1 MELSYTTIKWFNSLD
16 YTFYKFIRMKIE
28 VSNGELLDKISILEL
43 KLLKIEDEDK
53 LVNIKKEFETLNPL
67 CVELF
72 EKFGGQLQNHYLE
85 LARINGLL
93 WDIEDWIRDCEREKR
108 FDEEFI
114 QLARSVYVTNDQ
126 RSEVKKLINI
136 TTGSDLV
143 EEKSYKD
150 YK

>member
-1 MELSYTTIKWFNSLD
+1 MTIEISP
-16 YTFYKFIRMKIE
+16 
-28 VSNGELLDKISILEL
+28 GELLDKISILEL
-43 KLLKIEDEDK
+43 KLLKIKDEDK
-53 LVNIKKEFETLNPL
+53 LANIQKEFDTLNPQV
-67 CVELF
+67 VELF
-72 EKFGGQLQNHYLE
+72 ENHDSQLQNHYLE

-126 RSEVKKLINI
+126 RSEVKKIINTI
-136 TTGSDLV
+136 TGSELV
-143 EEKSYKD
+143 EEKSYKE

>member
-1 MELSYTTIKWFNSLD
+1 
-16 YTFYKFIRMKIE
+16 MKVE

-43 KLLKIEDEDK
+43 KLLKIEDKEK
-53 LVNIKKEFETLNPL
+53 LVNIQNEFDELNPL
-67 CVELF
+67 CVVLF
-72 EKFGGQLQNHYLE
+72 ETFGSELQNLYLK
-85 LARINGLL
+85 LSNINGQL

-114 QLARSVYVTNDQ
+114 QLARSVYVTNDR
-126 RSEVKKLINI
+126 RSKVKKEINI
-136 TTGSDLV
+136 LTGSGLV

>member
-1 MELSYTTIKWFNSLD
+1 
-16 YTFYKFIRMKIE
+16 MKIE

-43 KLLKIEDEDK
+43 KLLKIEDKEK
-53 LVNIKKEFETLNPL
+53 LINIQKEFDVLNPL

-108 FDEEFI
+108 FDAEFI

-126 RSEVKKLINI
+126 RSEVKKLINK

>member
-1 MELSYTTIKWFNSLD
+1 
-16 YTFYKFIRMKIE
+16 MKIE

-43 KLLKIEDEDK
+43 KMLKIEDEDK

-67 CVELF
+67 CIKLF

-126 RSEVKKLINI
+126 RSEVKKIINI
-136 TTGSDLV
+136 ITNSGLV

>member
-1 MELSYTTIKWFNSLD
+1 
-16 YTFYKFIRMKIE
+16 MKIE

-43 KLLKIEDEDK
+43 KLLKIEDKEK
-53 LVNIKKEFETLNPL
+53 LVNIQKEFDVLNPL

-108 FDEEFI
+108 FDAEFI

-126 RSEVKKLINI
+126 RSEVKKIINI
-136 TTGSDLV
+136 ITNSDLV

>member
-1 MELSYTTIKWFNSLD
+1 
-16 YTFYKFIRMKIE
+16 MKIE

-43 KLLKIEDEDK
+43 KMLKIEDEDK
-53 LVNIKKEFETLNPL
+53 LVNVKKEFETLNPL
-67 CVELF
+67 CVKLF

-93 WDIEDWIRDCEREKR
+93 WYIEDWIRDCEREKR

-126 RSEVKKLINI
+126 RSEVKKLINVM
-136 TTGSDLV
+136 TNSGLV

>member
-1 MELSYTTIKWFNSLD
+1 
-16 YTFYKFIRMKIE
+16 MKVE

-43 KLLKIEDEDK
+43 KLLKIEDKEK
-53 LVNIKKEFETLNPL
+53 LVNIQNEFDTLNPL

-72 EKFGGQLQNHYLE
+72 EKFGGELQNHYLE
-85 LARINGLL
+85 LAKINGQL

-114 QLARSVYVTNDQ
+114 QLARSVYVTNDR
-126 RSEVKKLINI
+126 RSEVKKIINI
-136 TTGSDLV
+136 LTGSGLV

>member
-1 MELSYTTIKWFNSLD
+1 
-16 YTFYKFIRMKIE
+16 MKIE

-43 KLLKIEDEDK
+43 KMLKIEDEDK

-67 CVELF
+67 CVKLF

-93 WDIEDWIRDCEREKR
+93 WDVEDWIRDCEREKR

-126 RSEVKKLINI
+126 RSEVKKLINVM
-136 TTGSDLV
+136 TNSGLV